1 MQRILSL
8 AFVLLSSSALWASD
22 QLQWPDVKT
31 GLWETTMTHSPISGM
46 GMPNIPPDVLA
57 KLTPEQRARM
67 EDMMK
72 NKGAGSKTTTVK
84 SCITK
89 EKLEKRLAFRD
100 ERNECTHTV
109 VSSSSK
115 GFEVKVH
122 CAQKDS
128 TSDGTFKLDVIDS
141 ENVKG
146 ALHMVVS
153 GSDHPMTIDNSFAGH
168 YLGPACGDVK

>member
-1 MQRILSL
+1 MQRNLSL
-8 AFVLLSSSALWASD
+8 AFVLLSSSALWGAD
-22 QLQWPDVKT
+22 QLEWPDVKT
-31 GLWETTMTHSPISGM
+31 GLWETTMTHSPHSPM
-46 GMPNIPPDVLA
+46 GMPNVPPDALA

-67 EDMMK
+67 EEMMK
-72 NKGAGSKTTTVK
+72 NRGAGSKTNTVK
-84 SCITK
+84 SCVTK

-109 VSSSSK
+109 VSSSGK

-128 TSDGTFKLDVIDS
+128 TSDGWFKLDVIDS

-153 GSDHPMTIDNSFAGH
+153 GSEQPMTIDNSFTGH
-168 YLGPACGDVK
+168 YLGSSCGDVK